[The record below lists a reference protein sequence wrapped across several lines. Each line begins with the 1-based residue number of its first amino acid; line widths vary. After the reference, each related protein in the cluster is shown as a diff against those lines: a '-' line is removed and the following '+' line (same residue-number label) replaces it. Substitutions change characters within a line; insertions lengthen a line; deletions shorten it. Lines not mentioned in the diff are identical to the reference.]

1 MTPAKERL
9 KKVADRLSED
19 EAAVVL
25 RVARE
30 LQGAGRE
37 SAKRLRDLEDR
48 ADARLATEAL
58 ADPERI
64 PYEAVRRQR
73 RC

>member
-9 KKVADRLSED
+9 KKIADRLTED
-19 EAAVVL
+19 EAAIVL

-30 LQGAGRE
+30 LAGTGRG
-37 SAKRLRDLEDR
+37 SRRRLQDLEDR
-48 ADARLATEAL
+48 ADARLADEAL